1 MGDSHICEFFNLQL
15 YQVITVNSCLQGDR
29 KNTILKY
36 ARAFCIF
43 LTRLAFQEKL
53 FDQSWNLGFFRA

>member
-15 YQVITVNSCLQGDR
+15 YQVITVNSGGKDVIKPGDR

-43 LTRLAFQEKL
+43 
-53 FDQSWNLGFFRA
+53 